1 MEMEVKGM
9 KSQRK
14 ELEKEVQEKVGKKPF
29 EEPELIFIE
38 PKLTK
43 HGDATKITAND
54 NAFFGSFDPG
64 DAGLE

>member
-43 HGDATKITAND
+43 HGYATRSLLMIMLFSDRLTQVM
-54 NAFFGSFDPG
+54 PV
-64 DAGLE
+64 